1 MKKSFVVL
9 GLGRFG
15 LSLIEELSKHN
26 VDVIGVDMNVDNV
39 NLASEIINN
48 VFICNTTSETALHEL
63 GINNVDH
70 AFVAYGSNLQA
81 TIMTTIILKEMGIKK
96 ITVRVDDEYYA
107 PVLKKLGA
115 DEVISPQKIAGR
127 RLANK
132 AISDNFIDYFDIK
145 SDYGIVEISV
155 THDIKPM
162 NIHTLDPR
170 NNYDVNLLLIQR
182 GNRLFSPKGTDDI
195 MSDDH
200 LFIFGTTP
208 KISRFDQVIN
218 SLSKS

>member
-15 LSLIEELSKHN
+15 LSLIEELSRHN
-26 VDVIGVDMNVDNV
+26 VDVIGVDTNIENVTK
-39 NLASEIINN
+39 ASELIDT
-48 VFICNTTSETALHEL
+48 VFVCNTTDEAALNEL
-63 GINNVDH
+63 GIRNVDH

-107 PVLKKLGA
+107 SVLKKLGA
-115 DEVISPQKIAGR
+115 DEVITPQKLAGR

-132 AISDNFIDYFDIK
+132 AISDNFIDYFEIK
-145 SDYGIVEISV
+145 SEYGIVEISV
-155 THDIKPM
+155 ANNIEPL
-162 NIHTLDPR
+162 NIHALDPR

-195 MSDDH
+195 MPNDH
-200 LFIFGTTP
+200 LFIFGLTP
-208 KISRFDQVIN
+208 KISRFDQIIHSHIN
-218 SLSKS
+218 S